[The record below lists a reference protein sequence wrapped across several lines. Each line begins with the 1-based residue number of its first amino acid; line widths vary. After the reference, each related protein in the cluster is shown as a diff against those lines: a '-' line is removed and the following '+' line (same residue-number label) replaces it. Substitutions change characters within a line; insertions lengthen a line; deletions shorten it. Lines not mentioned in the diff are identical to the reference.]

1 MRPTAPS
8 LVVVLLLA
16 LISVG
21 CTAQRAQAPSA
32 LEAVAASPPEDVAVV
47 EAVGE
52 GEGEVVP
59 AAVPAPEPVDPATLT
74 VRLRAVGD
82 VMLGTDFPGDGEYL
96 PPEGG
101 AQMLAQVKDALVD
114 ADLTF
119 INLEGPLCDSG
130 ESTKCGKGGNCY
142 AFRTPTSYVRWLTEA
157 GVDLASTANNH
168 AGDFGDAYRRET
180 EQTLDAAGIAWS
192 GPLDSIATVTSKGLK
207 VAMVAFHTAATG
219 NHVNDHEAAAALVA
233 KAAESHDLV
242 VVDFHGGAE
251 GSKAL
256 HVPDGPETFY
266 GENRGHLRRFARVVI
281 DAGAHAVIGHG
292 PHVPRGLEF
301 YQGCLI
307 AYSLGNFATYGRFN
321 LRGPNGLSAIL
332 ELTLNGKGEYVSGR
346 LIPTLL
352 EGRGVPAPDPQG
364 RSLELFRSLS
374 AEDFPLTGAVIDAD
388 GTIRPPAETI
398 PQS

>member
-1 MRPTAPS
+1 MRFPARS
-8 LVVVLLLA
+8 LVAVLSLSLFA
-16 LISVG
+16 VG

-32 LEAVAASPPEDVAVV
+32 LAPVPAPDDAEVV

-52 GEGEVVP
+52 GEGEIVP
-59 AAVPAPEPVDPATLT
+59 AALPAPDPVDPATLT
-74 VRLRAVGD
+74 VRFRAVGD

-101 AQMLAQVKDALVD
+101 AQMLAQVKDALAD

-142 AFRTPTSYVRWLTEA
+142 AFRTPTSYVRWFTEA

-168 AGDFGDAYRRET
+168 AGDFGDACRRET

-192 GPLDSIATVTSKGLK
+192 GPLDSIATVTSNGLQ
-207 VAMVAFHTAATG
+207 VAMVAFHTAPTG

-242 VVDFHGGAE
+242 VVSFHGGAE
-251 GSKAL
+251 GARAL

-266 GENRGHLRRFARVVI
+266 GENRGHLRQFARVVI

-301 YQGCLI
+301 YKGRLI

-332 ELTLNGKGEYVSGR
+332 ELTLNGKGEYVSGK
-346 LIPTLL
+346 LLPTLL
-352 EGRGVPAPDPQG
+352 EGRGVPAPDPEG
-364 RSLELFRSLS
+364 RSLELFRALS
-374 AEDFPLTGAVIDAD
+374 AEDFPLTGAVIDPD
-388 GTIRPPAETI
+388 GTVRPQPEAL